1 MASWIVHYDFHP
13 QRYHQAQ
20 VSNHKLQYTRF
31 SQFHILLKIYDEFHE
46 IQSKPEDVRDNMVV
60 WQSCSSSLSSSL
72 LTLGNPQPLIASISL
87 TCWWQFCEDRVWS
100 FSTTDAALWMDLR
113 GSWFASSTAYL
124 KLVNMHSNKMWCCS
138 LTWGDN
144 KSYLPYPAKKGAWLS
159 TVWCFV
165 SWLKFS
171 RTLDSDCYPQRH
183 LQTHIFNQKLQQIYH
198 YPKF

>member
-100 FSTTDAALWMDLR
+100 FSTTVQPCGWIFEALDLPPQLHIWNWLTCIPIKCDVVPWPGETIR
-113 GSWFASSTAYL
+113 ATSLSSKEGCLVVYSLMFRVMAEVFTNTGLWLLPSKASS
-124 KLVNMHSNKMWCCS
+124 
-138 LTWGDN
+138 D
-144 KSYLPYPAKKGAWLS
+144 SYFQSKVATDIPLS
-159 TVWCFV
+159 
-165 SWLKFS
+165 
-171 RTLDSDCYPQRH
+171 
-183 LQTHIFNQKLQQIYH
+183 
-198 YPKF
+198 